1 MTQTPTKTPRV
12 IYNQNNRLTNFLK
25 EKEGFRP
32 EPYLDQAGLPTIGY
46 GTRFYEDGTE
56 VTMNDPAID
65 ETRATSLM
73 NNYVNQ
79 VAQTLTQMPGFNQL
93 NPNQKDAVISFGYN
107 FGANFYRDKENFG
120 IISGA
125 IEKGD
130 NKAITEAFPLY
141 VNVADENDPR
151 GYSESQGLV
160 NRRNAEVGLFNEAYK
175 ITNKKPT
182 SVYDAYVKQKT
193 AEELDS
199 EE

>member
-56 VTMNDPAID
+56 VTMEDEAID
-65 ETRATSLM
+65 ETRATNLM
-73 NNYVNQ
+73 NGYVET
-79 VAQTLTQMPGFNQL
+79 VANTLQGMPGFNEL

-107 FGANFYRDKENFG
+107 FGANFYNDQDNFG

-125 IEKGD
+125 IKKGD
-130 NKAITEAFPLY
+130 KKAITDAFPLY
-141 VNVADENDPR
+141 VNVADDKDPR

-160 NRRNAEVGLFNEAYK
+160 NRRNAEVEMFNEAYK

-182 SVYDAYVKQKT
+182 SIYDAHVKQKT
-193 AEELDS
+193 EEELDS

>member
-1 MTQTPTKTPRV
+1 V

-56 VTMNDPAID
+56 VTMDDPAID
-65 ETRATSLM
+65 ETRATNLM
-73 NNYVNQ
+73 NGYVNQ

-107 FGANFYRDKENFG
+107 FGANFYNDKENFG

-160 NRRNAEVGLFNEAYK
+160 NRRNAEVEMFNEAYK

-182 SVYDAYVKQKT
+182 SIYDAHVKQKT
-193 AEELDS
+193 EEELDS

>member
-1 MTQTPTKTPRV
+1 V

-56 VTMNDPAID
+56 VTMDDPAID
-65 ETRATSLM
+65 ETRATNLM
-73 NNYVNQ
+73 NGYVNQ

-93 NPNQKDAVISFGYN
+93 NPNQKDAIISFGYN
-107 FGANFYRDKENFG
+107 FGANFYNDKDNFG

-141 VNVADENDPR
+141 VNVADDKDPR
-151 GYSESQGLV
+151 GYSKSQGLV
-160 NRRNAEVGLFNEAYK
+160 NRRNAEVDLFNEAYK

-193 AEELDS
+193 DEELDLD
-199 EE
+199 

>member
-56 VTMNDPAID
+56 VTMEDEAID
-65 ETRATSLM
+65 ETRATNLM
-73 NNYVNQ
+73 NRYVET
-79 VAQTLTQMPGFNQL
+79 VANTLQGMPGFNEL

-107 FGANFYRDKENFG
+107 FGANFYNDQDNFG

-125 IEKGD
+125 IKKGD
-130 NKAITEAFPLY
+130 KKAITDAFPLY
-141 VNVADENDPR
+141 VNVADDKDPR
-151 GYSESQGLV
+151 GYSKSQGLV
-160 NRRNAEVGLFNEAYK
+160 NRRNAEVEMFNEAYK

-182 SVYDAYVKQKT
+182 SIYDAHVKQKT
-193 AEELDS
+193 EEELDS

>member
-1 MTQTPTKTPRV
+1 MCIRD
-12 IYNQNNRLTNFLK
+12 R
-25 EKEGFRP
+25 FRP

-56 VTMNDPAID
+56 VTMDDPAID

-107 FGANFYRDKENFG
+107 FGANFYNDKDNFG

-141 VNVADENDPR
+141 VNVADDKDPR
-151 GYSESQGLV
+151 GYSKSQGRV
-160 NRRNAEVGLFNEAYK
+160 NRRNAEVDLFNEAYK

-193 AEELDS
+193 DEELDLD
-199 EE
+199 

>member
-25 EKEGFRP
+25 EKEGFRS

-56 VTMNDPAID
+56 VTMDDPAID
-65 ETRATSLM
+65 ETRATNLM
-73 NNYVNQ
+73 NGYVET
-79 VAQTLTQMPGFNQL
+79 VANTLQGMPGFNEL

-107 FGANFYRDKENFG
+107 FGANFFKDQDNFG
-120 IISGA
+120 KISEA
-125 IEKGD
+125 IKKGD
-130 NKAITEAFPLY
+130 KKAITDAFPLY
-141 VNVADENDPR
+141 VNVADDKDPR
-151 GYSESQGLV
+151 GYSKSQGLV
-160 NRRNAEVGLFNEAYK
+160 NRRNEEVKMFNEAYK

-182 SVYDAYVKQKT
+182 SIYDGYVKQKT
-193 AEELDS
+193 EEELDS

>member
-25 EKEGFRP
+25 EKEWFRP

-56 VTMNDPAID
+56 VTMEDEAID
-65 ETRATSLM
+65 ETRATNLM
-73 NNYVNQ
+73 NGYVET
-79 VAQTLTQMPGFNQL
+79 VANTLQGMPGFNEL

-107 FGANFYRDKENFG
+107 FGANFYNDQDNFG

-125 IEKGD
+125 IKKGD
-130 NKAITEAFPLY
+130 KKAITDAFPLY
-141 VNVADENDPR
+141 VNVADDKDPR

-160 NRRNAEVGLFNEAYK
+160 NRRNAEVEMFNEAYK

-182 SVYDAYVKQKT
+182 SIYDAHVKQKT
-193 AEELDS
+193 EEELDS